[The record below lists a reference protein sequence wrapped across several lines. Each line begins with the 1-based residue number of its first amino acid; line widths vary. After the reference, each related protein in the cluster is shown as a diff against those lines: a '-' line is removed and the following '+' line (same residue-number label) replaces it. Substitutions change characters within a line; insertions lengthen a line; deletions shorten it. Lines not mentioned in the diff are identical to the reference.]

1 MSSSISRPEDV
12 LAHHGVK
19 GMKWGI
25 RRSRK
30 SSGSSQT
37 GPKKQE
43 SRKASSL
50 SDAELQRLVNRAN
63 LERQYKQAYGPKPSQ
78 RSRLKKQLASLP
90 GDIAVSAIR
99 NVGTKY
105 ATNYLDSAVSAGVKA
120 SKKRKKR
127 G

>member
-1 MSSSISRPEDV
+1 MSSSISRPEDI

-43 SRKASSL
+43 ARKAL

-63 LERQYKQAYGPKPSQ
+63 LERQYNQAYGPKPSQ

-105 ATNYLDSAVSAGVKA
+105 ATNYLDSAVSAGAKV
-120 SKKRKKR
+120 SKKRS
-127 G
+127 